1 MLVLKDTDDIKKKLV
16 EVPTFLKCCMNWL
29 SQFKRNFGQN
39 SQCGIAACVCR
50 TSAPK
55 RVSHTCICI
64 SENFEAF
71 NIYNNL
77 QLLNWLKS
85 HENPRSIFEGKIF
98 FLCLKKCLELAN
110 STQALKRTIPLWIL
124 PIYLTC
130 TILAAYLIT
139 EFIEKP
145 CKDLFRSRE
154 R

>member
-1 MLVLKDTDDIKKKLV
+1 MQLFQSTTWIDRVNLKGNLGKTPSV
-16 EVPTFLKCCMNWL
+16 CPT
-29 SQFKRNFGQN
+29 S
-39 SQCGIAACVCR
+39 
-50 TSAPK
+50 TPK
-55 RVSHTCICI
+55 RVSHTHTCIHI
-64 SENFEAF
+64 SEIFEAF

-77 QLLNWLKS
+77 KFLNRRLLSPIKNPVPFLK
-85 HENPRSIFEGKIF
+85 EKYF

-110 STQALKRTIPLWIL
+110 STQALKRSIPLWIL